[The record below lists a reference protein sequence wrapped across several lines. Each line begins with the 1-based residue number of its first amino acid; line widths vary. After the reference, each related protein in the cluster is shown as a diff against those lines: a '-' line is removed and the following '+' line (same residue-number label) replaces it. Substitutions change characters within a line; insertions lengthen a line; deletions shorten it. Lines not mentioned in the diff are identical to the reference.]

1 MNIIPAVSAPEFKD
15 INKWNDNSN
24 HSIKEFKGK
33 VVLLDFWTYTCI
45 FCLRTI
51 PTIKKIKEE
60 YSDKDLVVIGI
71 HSAEYE
77 FAKNITNVERSLKE
91 LGLNQS
97 ITGYDTNNKTWEVY
111 GNSYWPKHIL
121 IDRDGFV
128 RYEHPGY
135 GTFDDFKEALNDLL
149 DLPYPDTQLV
159 QEKEKEK
166 EKQVSSE
173 PKDDLSIEDNEEK
186 ENNEEQNEVTK
197 MYGMHFTGMAP
208 EICVGYSRLRR
219 FGNNQKAKIDEYN
232 VFTEPVTVLDNTVY
246 LRGKWRWNKEG
257 IKASLDH
264 KEKHPAIIFKY
275 NMASNV
281 NVIVASTD
289 EKPAFAN
296 IKLDGEFL
304 TDQQLGYHARKDSGS
319 SFFEITW
326 PHIMNLVKTSSPESH
341 VLEILPTTDNFYFYT
356 FVFG

>member
-1 MNIIPAVSAPEFKD
+1 MNIIPATSAPEFKD
-15 INKWNDNSN
+15 INNWNDSSN
-24 HSIKEFKGK
+24 HSIKELKGK
-33 VVLLDFWTYTCI
+33 VVVLDFWTYTCI

-60 YSDKDLVVIGI
+60 YADKDLVVIGI

-77 FAKNITNVERSLKE
+77 FVKNITNIERALKE
-91 LGLNQS
+91 LGVNDH

-149 DLPYPDTQLV
+149 DLPYSNARLM
-159 QEKEKEK
+159 QEKEEGK
-166 EKQVSSE
+166 SSE
-173 PKDDLSIEDNEEK
+173 SKDDLFN
-186 ENNEEQNEVTK
+186 ENNKEQNEVTK
-197 MYGMHFTGMAP
+197 IYGMHFSGMAP
-208 EICVGYSRLRR
+208 EICVGYSRFRR
-219 FGNNQKAKIDEYN
+219 FGNNQKPKIDEYN
-232 VFTEPVTVLDNTVY
+232 VFTGPITVLDNTVY
-246 LRGKWRWNKEG
+246 LRGKWRWDKEG
-257 IKASLDH
+257 IKASFDH

-281 NVIVASTD
+281 NVIVGSTD

-304 TDQQLGYHARKDSGS
+304 TDQQLGYHTKKDSSS
-319 SFFEITW
+319 SFLEITW

>member
-1 MNIIPAVSAPEFKD
+1 MNIIPAISAPEFKD
-15 INKWNDNSN
+15 INNWNDNSN
-24 HSIKEFKGK
+24 HSIKELKGK

-60 YSDKDLVVIGI
+60 YSDKDLVVVGI
-71 HSAEYE
+71 HSAEYD
-77 FAKNITNVERSLKE
+77 FAKNITNVERALQE
-91 LGLNQS
+91 LELNEY
-97 ITGYDTNNKTWEVY
+97 ITGYDTNNKTWEAY

-135 GTFDDFKEALNDLL
+135 GTFDDFREALNDLL
-149 DLPYPDTQLV
+149 DLPYSDAQLV
-159 QEKEKEK
+159 QQKGKLSDS
-166 EKQVSSE
+166 Q
-173 PKDDLSIEDNEEK
+173 DDLFN
-186 ENNEEQNEVTK
+186 ENNNEKNEVTK
-197 MYGMHFTGMAP
+197 IYGMHFTGMAP

-232 VFTEPVTVLDNTVY
+232 VFSGPVTVLDNTVY
-246 LRGKWRWNKEG
+246 LRGKWRWNREG
-257 IKASLDH
+257 IKASFDH

-281 NVIVASTD
+281 NVIVASID

-296 IKLDGEFL
+296 IKLDGQFL
-304 TDQQLGYHARKDSGS
+304 TDQQLGYHTKKDSSS

-326 PHIMNLVKTSSPESH
+326 PHIMNIVKTSNPESH
-341 VLEILPTTDNFYFYT
+341 ILEILPTTDNFYFYT

>member
-1 MNIIPAVSAPEFKD
+1 MNIIPAISAPEFKD
-15 INKWNDNSN
+15 INNWNDNSN
-24 HSIKEFKGK
+24 HSIKELKGK

-60 YSDKDLVVIGI
+60 YSDKDLVVVGI
-71 HSAEYE
+71 HSAEYD
-77 FAKNITNVERSLKE
+77 FAKNITNVERALKE
-91 LGLNQS
+91 LELNEYM
-97 ITGYDTNNKTWEVY
+97 TGYDTNNKTWEVY

-135 GTFDDFKEALNDLL
+135 GTFDDFKEALDDLL
-149 DLPYPDTQLV
+149 DLPYSDAPLV
-159 QEKEKEK
+159 QQKGKLSDSQDDLFNENNKEK
-166 EKQVSSE
+166 
-173 PKDDLSIEDNEEK
+173 
-186 ENNEEQNEVTK
+186 NEVTK
-197 MYGMHFTGMAP
+197 IYGMHFAGMAP

-232 VFTEPVTVLDNTVY
+232 VFSGPVTVLDNTVY
-246 LRGKWRWNKEG
+246 LRGKWKWNREG
-257 IKASLDH
+257 IKASFDH

-281 NVIVASTD
+281 NVIVASID

-296 IKLDGEFL
+296 IKLDGQFL
-304 TDQQLGYHARKDSGS
+304 TDQQLGYHTKKDSSS

-326 PHIMNLVKTSSPESH
+326 PHIMNIVKTSNPESH
-341 VLEILPTTDNFYFYT
+341 ILEILPTTDNFYFYT